1 MKVLEKLED
10 YKLPDVGSAKVKE
23 CMQDAVERALQLK
36 KKNEEAGENYP
47 ITVEN
52 FPKIFHTL
60 SDCDF
65 ENEKCTN
72 KVFKMIIDRV
82 FVNITADEVLGV
94 LNDAYAIAID
104 VMNTECPEYEVPKYF
119 RFVYNHRR
127 GVVEMEMVMACAIY
141 VAYTNEIIRNVFDKY
156 FEKTRYIEV
165 FYITICRYVSF
176 LYEHSKGRIDDSTF
190 SSEELEIFNDLDS
203 VLLPNYNDFYD
214 FLDAIVR
221 YAEELPAD
229 EWSAI
234 NAIGH
239 MLQAKDAAGRYIPTE
254 MYQEYEQRIGRLAN
268 YPKPK
273 TGAKDGN
280 EDGNAA
286 TGVEQGLSGEK
297 KTSSADI
304 NEEAKTENPPKAP
317 EKSYL
322 KNNRN
327 WLFAEHEDQI
337 KWAEI
342 FDEFIANRP
351 RKIER
356 EAEIGTEKGNFI
368 NKVLARFIYEWKS
381 AGLLNTSR
389 TKQSATVFLFESC
402 KLKSRVD
409 LDSHSNVVERLLA
422 KGFKEEDKNDNLHI
436 DVVKIME
443 QNK

>member
-23 CMQDAVERALQLK
+23 CMQDAVERALQLQ

-52 FPKIFHTL
+52 FPEIFHTL

-65 ENEKCTN
+65 ENEKCIN

-82 FVNITADEVLGV
+82 FVSITADKVLGV

-104 VMNTECPEYEVPKYF
+104 VMNTECPEYEVPKYY
-119 RFVYNHRR
+119 RFVNNHRR
-127 GVVEMEMVMACAIY
+127 SVVEMEMVMACAIY
-141 VAYTNEIIRNVFDKY
+141 VAYTNEIIGNVFDKY
-156 FEKTRYIEV
+156 FEETRYIEV
-165 FYITICRYVSF
+165 FYITIRRYVSF

-190 SSEELEIFNDLDS
+190 SSEELNIFNDLDS

-280 EDGNAA
+280 EDDNAA
-286 TGVEQGLSGEK
+286 KGAPPSDDVGELDADEKENKIRVAITKLMEIKNNKVEK
-297 KTSSADI
+297 KQWYAV
-304 NEEAKTENPPKAP
+304 
-317 EKSYL
+317 Y
-322 KNNRN
+322 
-327 WLFAEHEDQI
+327 
-337 KWAEI
+337 
-342 FDEFIANRP
+342 
-351 RKIER
+351 
-356 EAEIGTEKGNFI
+356 
-368 NKVLARFIYEWKS
+368 KVLCARQLYTKNLKSFANDLEKWGFASDVYESLKVSTNLPDNVSVWRDK
-381 AGLLNTSR
+381 AA
-389 TKQSATVFLFESC
+389 SATRADMKLIDTSILF
-402 KLKSRVD
+402 
-409 LDSHSNVVERLLA
+409 
-422 KGFKEEDKNDNLHI
+422 
-436 DVVKIME
+436 ME
-443 QNK
+443 CLR